1 MSNSRGTVEKRND
14 TWSYRFSYRDSG
26 GVRRDRRKQGF
37 TTKLEAQ
44 QAMTIAMAKTDAGRG
59 HITDRTLTG
68 DYV

>member
-37 TTKLEAQ
+37 ATKVEAQ
-44 QAMTIAMAKTDAGRG
+44 QAMTIAMAKTDA
-59 HITDRTLTG
+59 
-68 DYV
+68 